1 MHFKSLS
8 QKIGDRL
15 RTIPSMWNS
24 QSAVLTLSR
33 ECYSMWQQS
42 EWLDFYFS
50 YLCEKHLPHVMPMNE
65 KVCGTSFF
73 NGIQDFLPDF
83 KAKTSKTIKTSRGSS
98 KELNTSIEE
107 FSLAFNNYQHWRQM
121 EWIETYFNYLCERK
135 LSSLLQI
142 PGPVYHQMSFSAL
155 FEIPWIFKVYIE
167 NIGNQRIILADADLI
182 TQGMSDFQQ
191 IGIIIAAGIVKYCG
205 NKDSES
211 IDKIKT
217 AQKKEVMKKELR
229 QHSIFNLKNI
239 NFISFSFDSIQKCE
253 TFQPGGMRIKE
264 KSREKILLNIPDI
277 QDKYQFSLHFPEQKN

>member
-8 QKIGDRL
+8 QQIGDRL

-33 ECYSMWQQS
+33 ECYPMWQQS

-50 YLCEKHLPHVMPMNE
+50 YLCEKHLPHVIPMNE
-65 KVCGTSFF
+65 KVCGTTFF
-73 NGIQDFLPDF
+73 NGIQDFSPDF
-83 KAKTSKTIKTSRGSS
+83 MAKASKTIKTSRGII
-98 KELNTSIEE
+98 KELNTSTEE
-107 FSLAFNNYQHWRQM
+107 FSLAFNNYQHWRQI

-135 LSSLLQI
+135 LSGLLQI
-142 PGPVYHQMSFSAL
+142 PGPVYHQISFSAL

-182 TQGMSDFQQ
+182 TQGMSDFRQ
-191 IGIIIAAGIVKYCG
+191 IGIIIAAGIVEYYG
-205 NKDSES
+205 NKDLES
-211 IDKIKT
+211 INKIKK
-217 AQKKEVMKKELR
+217 AQKKGVMKKELR

-239 NFISFSFDSIQKCE
+239 NFISFSFDSIEKCE
-253 TFQPGGMRIKE
+253 TFQPGGMSIKE